1 MKRLEYIAI
10 ETKTGKLLM
19 TGTYFKL
26 RNRYPKGFDVEIITL
41 DEYNKRKADA
51 LARQKAIEHLKNST
65 KL

>member
-1 MKRLEYIAI
+1 MKRLEYVAI

-26 RNRYPKGFDVEIITL
+26 RNRYPAGFEVEIIQLT
-41 DEYNKRKADA
+41 EYARRKADE
-51 LARQKAIEHLKNST
+51 LLKSLPT

>member
-1 MKRLEYIAI
+1 MKKIEYVAI
-10 ETKTGKLLM
+10 EIKTGKLLL

-41 DEYNKRKADA
+41 DEYNKRKAA
-51 LARQKAIEHLKNST
+51 ELLKSLPI